1 MATSTLDHI
10 VHLTPP
16 GTVHETSEQWRRLGF
31 KVIDGGVH
39 TGGLTANSLVIIEDH
54 TYLELIAFTQPL
66 EVYPPGSASRRA
78 REAHKW
84 AKRAPGWIDYACLG
98 NGVTEGPRR
107 ISEIINAR
115 WSGAAPLYG
124 KEVPGGRTRADGVV
138 LEWVISG
145 PKREDGVLPFFC
157 GDVTDRGLRVP
168 TQQASNMRHPCGARG
183 VAHIR
188 IITSEGDF
196 SRTCDELSAALGALP
211 FERATGEAR
220 WHLSTLNGVRSPTL
234 VLATPRPADQDE
246 VQFVAGNRG
255 PGIYEIGFWVGE
267 GGEEGC
273 VMSPFGKIV
282 WVK

>member
-31 KVIDGGVH
+31 NVIDGGVH

-54 TYLELIAFTQPL
+54 TYLELIAFTQPP
-66 EVYPPGSASRRA
+66 EAYPPGSPSRRA

-98 NGVTEGPRR
+98 NGAVEGSRR
-107 ISEIINAR
+107 ISDIINAR
-115 WSGAAPLYG
+115 WNGTAPLYH
-124 KEVPGGRTRADGVV
+124 KEVSGGRTRADGVV
-138 LEWVISG
+138 LEWVISA
-145 PKREDGVLPFFC
+145 PEREDGVLPFFC
-157 GDVTDRGLRVP
+157 GDVTDRRLRVP
-168 TQQASNMRHPCGARG
+168 TQQASNTRHPCGARG

-188 IITSEGDF
+188 IIASEADF
-196 SRTCDELSAALGALP
+196 ALACDELSAALGALP
-211 FERATGEAR
+211 FERATGKAQ
-220 WHLSTLNGVRSPTL
+220 WHLSTLNGLRSPTL

-246 VQFVAGNRG
+246 VQFVAGNLG
-255 PGIYEIGFWVGE
+255 PGIYEVGFWVGE
-267 GGEEGC
+267 GGEEGS